1 METIEIIKNRIDY
14 VPETKLKGLSD
25 YIDFL
30 IYQDSDDFEL
40 SEEMIKELE
49 ERSKTPLEDYIPARE
64 ALEELKKKYL
74 V

>member
-1 METIEIIKNRIDY
+1 METLEIIKNRLEF

-30 IYQDSDDFEL
+30 IYQDSDDYVL
-40 SEEMIKELE
+40 SKEMIKELE
-49 ERSKTPLEDYIPARE
+49 ERSKTPIEDYIPARE